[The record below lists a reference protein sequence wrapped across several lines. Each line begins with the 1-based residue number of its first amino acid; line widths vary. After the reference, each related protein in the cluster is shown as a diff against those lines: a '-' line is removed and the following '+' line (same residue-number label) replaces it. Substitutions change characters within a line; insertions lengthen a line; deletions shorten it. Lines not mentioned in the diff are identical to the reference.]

1 MAAASEVSY
10 EEQLRMLKEEREEL
24 MNQKAVRD
32 AKAENDRLKSELAG
46 ATTGATS
53 GATKVKPIEVAE
65 VKMVIAADLSNLVIQ
80 GRKVIAAEMKGE
92 SICITFDGGEVVEMA
107 FNDAVAAVV
116 VGFFSLNDVK
126 QVSKAL
132 KPALQEIS
140 FDTGITNAQF
150 AALAD
155 VKNSQRVSCACEC
168 PVCSICFSV

>member
-1 MAAASEVSY
+1 
-10 EEQLRMLKEEREEL
+10 MLKEEREEL

-46 ATTGATS
+46 ATAGATS
-53 GATKVKPIEVAE
+53 GATKVKAIEVAE

-92 SICITFDGGEVVEMA
+92 SICIKFDGGEVVEMA

-140 FDTGITNAQF
+140 IGTGMTNAQF

-168 PVCSICFSV
+168 PLCLICFSVSSLM

>member
-1 MAAASEVSY
+1 
-10 EEQLRMLKEEREEL
+10 MLKEEREEL

-32 AKAENDRLKSELAG
+32 AKAENDRLKSELSG

-107 FNDAVAAVV
+107 FSDAVAAVV

-126 QVSKAL
+126 QVSKAPQTCPSGNFHRYRDDERAVRGIGRRQ
-132 KPALQEIS
+132 KRPARQLR
-140 FDTGITNAQF
+140 
-150 AALAD
+150 L
-155 VKNSQRVSCACEC
+155 
-168 PVCSICFSV
+168 